1 MLASTEKVY
10 KQLAKFFVICCNI
23 ARAEDYKN
31 KGKDEFRKKDFHSA
45 INYYTEGI
53 KVNSKDKELTAKLY
67 SNRAAAHIEL
77 GKKMRLVDWNV
88 SIFY

>member
-1 MLASTEKVY
+1 MLISTEKVY
-10 KQLAKFFVICCNI
+10 KQLANFFVICCNI

-31 KGKDEFRKKDFHSA
+31 KGKDEFRKKNFYSA

-53 KVNSKDKELTAKLY
+53 KVNGKDKDMTAKLY

-77 GKKMRLVDWNV
+77 GKKMLLVD
-88 SIFY
+88 